1 MILKKEDETNETLFV
16 WCYLW
21 TSACKDR
28 WVRRARKDRQ
38 MWGGE
43 HRGWWKES
51 VIEGRGG
58 GFLSG
63 VLMVSLSPQRLA
75 QMSGQLWSDLHPAC
89 CLYPPSVCLSVCVLD
104 YFHPKPHQKYQN
116 IFCLYENVFLSFLCL
131 RLRLWCSLRLLFR
144 ADGIMKANINVLKL
158 TKIPA

>member
-1 MILKKEDETNETLFV
+1 MKLFLVGVIFGPLPAKIGGWDELGKT
-16 WCYLW
+16 
-21 TSACKDR
+21 DR
-28 WVRRARKDRQ
+28 CEVGSTEGGGRRALL
-38 MWGGE
+38 
-43 HRGWWKES
+43 
-51 VIEGRGG
+51 RGG
-58 GFLSG
+58 GDFFSG

-116 IFCLYENVFLSFLCL
+116 IFCLYENAFLSFLCL

-144 ADGIMKANINVLKL
+144 ADETMKDNINVLKM

>member
-1 MILKKEDETNETLFV
+1 MKLFLFSVIFGPLPAKIGGWDELGKT
-16 WCYLW
+16 
-21 TSACKDR
+21 DR
-28 WVRRARKDRQ
+28 CEVGRTEGGGRRALL
-38 MWGGE
+38 
-43 HRGWWKES
+43 
-51 VIEGRGG
+51 RGG
-58 GFLSG
+58 VGGRIFSG

-104 YFHPKPHQKYQN
+104 YFHPKPHQKYQD
-116 IFCLYENVFLSFLCL
+116 IFCLNENVFLSFLCL
-131 RLRLWCSLRLLFR
+131 RLCLWCSLRLLFK

>member
-58 GFLSG
+58 GIFVRSLNGQSVPTETG
-63 VLMVSLSPQRLA
+63 SNVRSAMKWPPSRLLSLS
-75 QMSGQLWSDLHPAC
+75 SEC
-89 CLYPPSVCLSVCVLD
+89 VSVSVCVGL
-104 YFHPKPHQKYQN
+104 FSPKTSPKISEH
-116 IFCLYENVFLSFLCL
+116 ILS
-131 RLRLWCSLRLLFR
+131 LWECFPFFSLF
-144 ADGIMKANINVLKL
+144 
-158 TKIPA
+158 KIAPVVQLEAAFQSWWDHES

>member
-1 MILKKEDETNETLFV
+1 MILKKEDETNETLFG

-28 WVRRARKDRQ
+28 WVRRAGKDRQ

-58 GFLSG
+58 FFSG

-89 CLYPPSVCLSVCVLD
+89 CLYPPSVCLSVCVCVGL
-104 YFHPKPHQKYQN
+104 FSPKTSPKISEH
-116 IFCLYENVFLSFLCL
+116 ILS
-131 RLRLWCSLRLLFR
+131 LWECFPFFSLF
-144 ADGIMKANINVLKL
+144 
-158 TKIPA
+158 KIAPVVQLEAAFQSWWDHER